1 MNIAMNKSMSNK
13 RSINGASSGYTL
25 VELMIGLVVG
35 LIVGTVA
42 ITFMITSSRS
52 LARQSAE
59 DSVQENARFALEILA
74 SSVRLAGA
82 NSSSNPQTE
91 PLSQGIFRTPIC
103 GTNNDC
109 NENNTAITAGV
120 VDVNQTTSASDTLA
134 LEFIS
139 TNGRTCTGQTISGD
153 QQVVTRFYV
162 ADQDND
168 GVSSLYCEVFLSS
181 LDLISQTFETYVN
194 TTGVALV
201 EGVEMLQVQYGVDTD
216 GSGRVDRYLA
226 YDNVAPDQFD
236 DIKAIRLGL
245 LVSNA
250 QDEGSAN
257 LRTEEIANRTYTV
270 FDGQLTANDAVLR
283 QVVSTTVFLPNS
295 PSNIN

>member
-1 MNIAMNKSMSNK
+1 MNLTMKK
-13 RSINGASSGYTL
+13 SINSSSSGYTL

-42 ITFMITSSRS
+42 VTFMITSSRS

-82 NSSSNPQTE
+82 NSSPNPQTE
-91 PLSQGIFRTPIC
+91 PLSQGIFRTAIC
-103 GTNNDC
+103 GTGGNEDC
-109 NENNTAITAGV
+109 NENNTVITAGV
-120 VDVNQTTSASDTLA
+120 VGVNQTTSESDTLA

-162 ADQDND
+162 ADEDSD
-168 GVSSLYCEVFLSS
+168 GVSSLYCEVFLAS
-181 LDLISQTFETYVN
+181 LDLVSQNFDTYVN
-194 TTGVALV
+194 TAGIPLV

-216 GSGRVDRYLA
+216 GSGRIDRYFD
-226 YDNVAPDQFD
+226 YDNVGADEFD

-257 LRTEEIANRTYTV
+257 LRTEIAESRTYTL
-270 FDGQLTANDAVLR
+270 FDGELMANDAVLR